1 MASIAV
7 LISNVAPSPVGGSQL
22 QAAAWARRLS
32 ARHEVTVITRR
43 DPPDASLREERDGY
57 TLLRPLR
64 WGAVPKAVPAQ
75 LFPQTMRGTGITRFL
90 RDLQS
95 ELRLAREARALRR
108 SLGVLERKPEF
119 LLCFDTFPLGALG
132 VRVGRQLD
140 IPTVVWIR
148 GEANYLLG
156 TAGEVRRRS
165 RRVWEKAAGV
175 LVQSEIARRQL
186 LAVLAAASPSAASI
200 VADKLAV
207 VENGVELPAVT
218 DYRPGGP
225 VLSVG
230 RLAPDKQMGV
240 VIDACARL
248 RCPLVIAG
256 AGPQRTALQEQAD
269 RLGADVQFTGFIE
282 GEALAALYRQASV
295 LVLASETEG
304 MPNAVLEAMAQA
316 RPVVATPVGGIPG
329 LIDDGVNG
337 LLIGRGDP
345 EELVSALSQ
354 IAAEPEWA
362 RRLGL
367 AARATVEEFAWDA
380 VIPKLEGALDRWRA
394 S

>member
-1 MASIAV
+1 MSGIAV
-7 LISNVAPSPVGGSQL
+7 LVTNVAPSPVGGSQL
-22 QAAAWARRLS
+22 QASAWAHHLS

-43 DPPDASLREERDGY
+43 DPPDVPLREERDGY
-57 TLLRPLR
+57 TLLRILR
-64 WGAVPKAVPAQ
+64 WSAVPKAVPAQ
-75 LFPQTMRGTGITRFL
+75 LFPRSMRGTGITRFL
-90 RDLQS
+90 RGAQS
-95 ELRLAREARALRR
+95 EVRLAREARALRR
-108 SLGVLERKPEF
+108 SFAVLERKPDF
-119 LLCFDTFPLGALG
+119 LLCFNTFPLGALG
-132 VRVGRQLD
+132 IRVGCQLD

-148 GEANYLLG
+148 GQENYLLG
-156 TAGEVRRRS
+156 TAGEIRRRS

-175 LVQSEIARRQL
+175 LVQSEIASREL

-207 VENGVELPAVT
+207 VENGVELPSVT

-230 RLAPDKQMGV
+230 RLMPDKRMDV

-248 RCPLVIAG
+248 GHPLVIAG

-269 RLGADVQFTGFIE
+269 RLGADVRFTGFID

-316 RPVVATPVGGIPG
+316 RPVVATPVGGVPG

-337 LLIGRGDP
+337 LLLGRSDP
-345 EELVSALSQ
+345 EELVSALSL
-354 IAAEPEWA
+354 IATKPQWA

-380 VIPKLEGALDRWRA
+380 VIPKLEATLNRWRGN
-394 S
+394 